1 MSFEII
7 DFHTHPWV
15 RHEDNICGYRELMAG
30 DPFETFRHDLTRAGI
45 SRAVGMP
52 INNIATVKSPEEQLE
67 QLYTINNDALAACE
81 ALGDFYIP
89 GMAVHPAFVRES
101 CEEIERMHKAGVK
114 LVGELVPYICGWGD
128 VGYVHEG
135 LDEVLD
141 LIEQY
146 EMVVNFHSMGARA
159 DEYEMVKRHPGITF
173 VGAHPG
179 EKPVYLKHLAWLEE
193 LPNYYLDLSG
203 TGLFR
208 HAMLTYGVSRV
219 GAERFLFGSDY
230 PTCSPGMNV
239 GGVMYEAITD
249 REKELIFAENAKR
262 ILEL

>member
-1 MSFEII
+1 MAREII
-7 DFHTHPWV
+7 DFHTHPWG
-15 RHEDNICGYRELMAG
+15 RHEHNICNYRDLMTG
-30 DPFETFRHDLTRAGI
+30 DPIATYRRDLERCGITRA
-45 SRAVGMP
+45 AGMP
-52 INNIATVKSPEEQLE
+52 IALGMNKTPEEQLA
-67 QLYTINNDALAACE
+67 QLRLSNDDALKLAA

-89 GMAVHPAFVRES
+89 GMSVHPAFVRES

-135 LDEVLD
+135 MDEILD

-146 EMVVNFHSMGARA
+146 GMVVNFHSMNARA

-173 VGAHPG
+173 VGAHPS
-179 EKPVYLKHLAWLEE
+179 EKPSYMRHLEWIEE
-193 LPNYYLDLSG
+193 MPNYHLDLSG

-208 HAMLTYGVSRV
+208 HAMLAYGVGRV
-219 GAERFLFGSDY
+219 GAERLLFGSDY

-239 GGVMYEAITD
+239 GGVEYEEISERD
-249 REKELIFAENAKR
+249 KDLIFAGNAKR
-262 ILEL
+262 LLSL